1 MEEKIRDIVIAFY
14 NLMEKNNVNKTQRK
28 MFLYYYNDFI
38 RPAVI
43 QIENNKDETIGD
55 LIDHQEEVTKENIS
69 RFELFKKNELEL
81 LDCIKTKLIIN
92 GKEVTYREAFEKVM
106 RKYNDIVD

>member
-43 QIENNKDETIGD
+43 QIENND